1 MQSGS
6 FLKRNPIPIKFQV
19 LRLQELLSCHTMVI
33 GMCMTHLFI
42 SDKNDEEHFQ
52 QL

>member
-1 MQSGS
+1 
-6 FLKRNPIPIKFQV
+6 
-19 LRLQELLSCHTMVI
+19 MVI